1 MMIFTHKSVKIH
13 MLGNKV
19 KNCRG
24 GGAQQGVVIS
34 RSILVANPL
43 TLIERQQAVETR
55 DMRRVGGGLIWGLT
69 F

>member
-1 MMIFTHKSVKIH
+1 M
-13 MLGNKV
+13 
-19 KNCRG
+19 
-24 GGAQQGVVIS
+24 IS

-55 DMRRVGGGLIWGLT
+55 DMRKRGRRVDLGADILSRAGDQDLGAARDSEFRGWW

>member
-1 MMIFTHKSVKIH
+1 MEQ
-13 MLGNKV
+13 
-19 KNCRG
+19 G
-24 GGAQQGVVIS
+24 GGVAQQGVVIS

-55 DMRRVGGGLIWGLT
+55 DMRRVEGGLIWGLT